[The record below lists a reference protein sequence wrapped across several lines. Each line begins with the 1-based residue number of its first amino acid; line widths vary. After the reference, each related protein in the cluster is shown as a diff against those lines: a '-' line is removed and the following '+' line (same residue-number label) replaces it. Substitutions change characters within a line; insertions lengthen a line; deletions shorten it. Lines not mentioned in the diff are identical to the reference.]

1 MVVRVVYQP
10 FRSTTEPPPFSA
22 FPSFVHAL
30 HANVSNII
38 RAVSEYEIVWKW
50 NGKRRS
56 ASIWCFLL
64 LERGVP
70 SPGVMKTNFEDG
82 PCSTRN
88 RAESIFHRAMSNSGR
103 EDSRRILERLTVNFY
118 LFSYLFIIVRN
129 VKNRRFRFRF
139 LRLSV
144 RIIVKYVDE
153 MRNCATVE
161 RLLGGTWKTQTLY
174 CVHRYFSDI
183 QSTPVDRK

>member
-1 MVVRVVYQP
+1 MIARVAYQP
-10 FRSTTEPPPFSA
+10 FRSTTELPPFSA

-70 SPGVMKTNFEDG
+70 SPRVMKTNFEDG

-103 EDSRRILERLTVNFY
+103 EDSRRILERSTVNFY
-118 LFSYLFIIVRN
+118 LFSYLFIVVRN
-129 VKNRRFRFRF
+129 VKNKRLRFRF
-139 LRLSV
+139 LRLNMY
-144 RIIVKYVDE
+144 IVKYVDE
-153 MRNCATVE
+153 KRNCATVE
-161 RLLGGTWKTQTLY
+161 KLLEGTSKIQTVY
-174 CVHRYFSDI
+174 CVHRYFSNI